1 MSSLS
6 SCQTGFSL
14 IELMISMTISL
25 FLILGVTQM
34 YIDGKSRALYFNG
47 QAQNQD
53 NARYAQMVLEGR
65 LAKAGYRR
73 LPSTRMNAAFP
84 AQTTNGCAFSSGQ
97 ALVRVDANTLCLRY
111 QPRDNVDVDCTGA
124 SLSGVA
130 GVSTPYAVF
139 SPSNN
144 VVEKITLS
152 GGNLTCNG
160 TVLVENVV
168 AVQFDYGVDASS
180 DEFKRKVAQYA
191 ASPGSGQ
198 TVRGVRYAL
207 LLTSSNSN
215 LTGGMTSTACQNW
228 TTLTG
233 ATSCSDTDGSLR
245 RIVSGT
251 SMLRNLMP

>member
-1 MSSLS
+1 MNDAPAR
-6 SCQTGFSL
+6 QAGFSL
-14 IELMISMTISL
+14 VELMISMTISL

-34 YIDGKSRALYFNG
+34 YIDGKTRALYFNG

-73 LPSTRMNAAFP
+73 LPSTRMSAAFP
-84 AQTTNGCAFSSGQ
+84 TQTANGCSFTSGQ
-97 ALVRVDANTLCLRY
+97 ALVRVDASTLCLRY

-130 GVSTPYAVF
+130 GVSTPYGVF

-168 AVQFDYGVDASS
+168 AVQFDYGVDTSS
-180 DEFKRKVAQYA
+180 DEFKRKIAQYS

-215 LTGGMTSTACQNW
+215 LTDGIAATACQNW
-228 TTLTG
+228 KTLTG
-233 ATSCSDTDGSLR
+233 VTSCSDTDGSLR